1 MGQGD
6 LSRPG
11 HAVPGARLRHGC
23 ALRAQLHSRLA
34 PAWLDHVAF
43 IQGWAPPARKQGFTW
58 CERLWLDEPAAV
70 TVVTAAG
77 PDVNYSIVRA
87 GKSRSWSYPKGEKA
101 MSKSKPQSK
110 SKPVNKGTRIS
121 SADALAKGAGTS

>member
-1 MGQGD
+1 MP
-6 LSRPG
+6 SRVRG
-11 HAVPGARLRHGC
+11 YVTDVPYVRSFIRE
-23 ALRAQLHSRLA
+23 LA

-43 IQGWAPPARKQGFTW
+43 IQGSVPPARKQGFTW
-58 CERLWLDEPAAV
+58 CERLWLDQPAAV

-87 GKSRSWSYPKGEKA
+87 GNSRSWSYRKGEKA

-110 SKPVNKGTRIS
+110 SKPVNNGTRIS
-121 SADALAKGAGTS
+121 SADALAKGAGTELSESLS